1 METTS
6 VRLSGGRVVGVRDAK
21 AQLSRLLQD
30 VQRGGE
36 WTITERG
43 KPIARLVPISRRE
56 LSLAERI
63 ARLENVGTIEPAPH
77 RTFPVPPPLRSESGV
92 ARRLLDDERNGLA

>member
-1 METTS
+1 MKTTS
-6 VRLSGGRVVGVRDAK
+6 GAKGGTRAVGVRDAK

-43 KPIARLVPISRRE
+43 RAIARLVPMSLEQIP
-56 LSLAERI
+56 LAERMR
-63 ARLENVGTIEPAPH
+63 RLEEIGTIEPAAERRSPL
-77 RTFPVPPPLRSESGV
+77 PPPLPVVDGL
-92 ARRLLDDERNGLA
+92 ARRMLDNDRNERA